1 MPRKA
6 LPEGTK
12 RISMRLTL
20 SPVAKALANDPAL
33 FPRGLSTEVEAMILA
48 KAEKQKAAEAG

>member
-1 MPRKA
+1 MPRKP
-6 LPEGTK
+6 LPKGTK

-20 SPVAKALANDPAL
+20 SPIAKALANDPAL

-48 KAEKQKAAEAG
+48 KAKKQKPA